1 MSDTKKIYAVKVE
14 QCTDFYVYVEADSS
28 WDAERVAEHALAA
41 EESPSWTTSRLP
53 IMDGE
58 GTVYRHFASQR
69 KPKAV
74 NAVEGPQG
82 QPHDSVESAEF
93 ADLRSA

>member
-1 MSDTKKIYAVKVE
+1 MSDTKKLYAVKVE

-41 EESPSWTTSRLP
+41 EASPSWTNSRHP
-53 IMDGE
+53 IMDAE
-58 GTVYRHFASQR
+58 GTVYRHFATQR
-69 KPKAV
+69 KPKPIS
-74 NAVEGPQG
+74 AVEGPQG
-82 QPHDSVESAEF
+82 QPHDSVDTAEF